1 MFTIILLAVPTFA
14 FAQCDPSDPYDPDCN
29 PDNDENSS
37 TAVPTAPN
45 ADTSPTTP
53 PSGTVTGAPA
63 TTVSGTVTNSPPT
76 TVSGT
81 TNRGSGT
88 FYLQNPLDPK
98 FNSVGGL
105 VQGFLE
111 IFSYL
116 VVLLAV
122 LMLIWVGL
130 QFVLAQG
137 KPERMKELKNW
148 LLWIVIGVAIVI
160 GARIIVTVVIN
171 TLEAT
176 GTVSPR
182 VIENA
187 NNAIRGN

>member
-1 MFTIILLAVPTFA
+1 
-14 FAQCDPSDPYDPDCN
+14 
-29 PDNDENSS
+29 
-37 TAVPTAPN
+37 
-45 ADTSPTTP
+45 
-53 PSGTVTGAPA
+53 
-63 TTVSGTVTNSPPT
+63 
-76 TVSGT
+76 
-81 TNRGSGT
+81 
-88 FYLQNPLDPK
+88 
-98 FNSVGGL
+98 
-105 VQGFLE
+105 
-111 IFSYL
+111 
-116 VVLLAV
+116 
-122 LMLIWVGL
+122 MLIWVGL